1 MSWTL
6 HSRIKSNWRMN
17 RREEKKCWISWGY
30 SLSKRKP
37 RKTNCS
43 NNWNMQSDTIWW
55 LLIVYMIDIKCFYAI
70 IIFSKFILMN
80 LDIRGVVW

>member
-1 MSWTL
+1 
-6 HSRIKSNWRMN
+6 MN

-55 LLIVYMIDIKCFYAI
+55 LL
-70 IIFSKFILMN
+70 
-80 LDIRGVVW
+80 